1 MKRALILLIVAT
13 IVLLLSS
20 CALIG
25 ENEIFEMKYC
35 EEFPND
41 ATCSSYESPTGD
53 ENSNISCSSGYILEG
68 GVCILEEIDS
78 ECGDGYVLYAGS
90 CLNPCELP
98 YENVDYFPCFREL
111 SEEAVTTIHKLEL
124 ATGNSYFDDFT
135 MWVQN
140 TSQNNSSEFELH
152 HTLKGETELIVS
164 NGGIKLWCS
173 PHVEGCE
180 NLYKAN
186 FTVSNTSGDI
196 SYKFEFWYDENWYVR
211 VVNMTYDAWNS
222 ELNEYETIDL
232 EIPEFYLE
240 DVYEEEQ

>member
-1 MKRALILLIVAT
+1 MKKGLMLLVVSIFIVM
-13 IVLLLSS
+13 LSS

-25 ENEIFEMKYC
+25 ENEILQLKYC

-41 ATCSSYESPTGD
+41 SGCS
-53 ENSNISCSSGYILEG
+53 ENQVPNEGVIDDVLCREGFVLEG
-68 GVCILEEIDS
+68 NTCVPEDTAS
-78 ECGDGYVLYAGS
+78 TCGEDYVLYAGS

-98 YENVDYFPCFREL
+98 YDNTDYFPCFRDL
-111 SEEAVTTIHKLEL
+111 SEEAVTTIHKLKL

-140 TSQNNSSEFELH
+140 TSQNGSSEFELH

-173 PHVEGCE
+173 PHREGCE

-186 FTVSNTSGDI
+186 FTVSSTSGDI
-196 SYKFEFWYDENWYVR
+196 MYKFEFWYDELWYTKVEK
-211 VVNMTYDAWNS
+211 VTYDEWNA
-222 ELNEYETIDL
+222 ETNEYETIDL
-232 EIPEFYLE
+232 EIYEFYLE
-240 DVYEEEQ
+240 DVQNVE